1 MIPRTLFDETH
12 DSFRQSTRQFVER
25 EVAPYHA
32 EWEKA
37 GVVPR
42 ELWKKAGELG
52 LLCPDAPEEFGGAGG
67 KGAIPEKSRGGHS
80 VGSGKSK
87 HVKSCA

>member
-1 MIPRTLFDETH
+1 ML
-12 DSFRQSTRQFVER
+12 
-25 EVAPYHA
+25 
-32 EWEKA
+32 K
-37 GVVPR
+37 
-42 ELWKKAGELG
+42 LG
-52 LLCPDAPEEFGGAGG
+52 LGDGGVYIAARGGGEFGGAGG